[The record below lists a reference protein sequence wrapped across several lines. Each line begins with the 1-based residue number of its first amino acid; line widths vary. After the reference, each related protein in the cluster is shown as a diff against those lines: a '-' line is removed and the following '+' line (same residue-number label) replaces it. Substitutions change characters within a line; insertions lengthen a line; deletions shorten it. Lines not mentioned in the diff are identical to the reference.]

1 MKKNIA
7 ILTLST
13 LVFLSCGKET
23 KEVTNNE
30 PAIKVVVNGLAT
42 NNSEFITASGKT
54 EAESSANLSTRM
66 MGYVLKFT

>member
-1 MKKNIA
+1 MKKIIT
-7 ILTLST
+7 ILTLT
-13 LVFLSCGKET
+13 TILFVSCGKDK

-54 EAESSANLSTRM
+54 EAESSANL
-66 MGYVLKFT
+66 